1 MNVLSKTKM
10 CYLLSEVDDVLTN
23 SETKNDNSDPENNE
37 DCICEKCGKRIPK
50 TANHCPYCGS
60 SVGGIKTQNSILK
73 NKKFLLVAGAILF
86 VVILAIILI
95 PSIEK
100 SSKYKNAINEL
111 ESGDYAEASVE
122 FDQLRKEGYKYSEEY
137 YLYSCGLMK
146 FECNDYDSAISA
158 FEEIYDFKDSTCYIS
173 LIEAM
178 KDMSNGDY
186 ESAYS
191 TLDKISDFNNASE
204 YKKYCEGYIAL
215 DENDYSSA
223 KGIFNDLLD
232 SNLPEGLINESGNIV
247 ALINGIEKFNNDD
260 FTCKSDFESV
270 AESETAFVA
279 DKANNYLKF
288 IEGKDFFDQGLFYS
302 AYKCFGDCKDIKN
315 VSEYKNMCF
324 QERPASGVV
333 YRNTTSKSVSV
344 IIYDTK
350 DEDDMFVKIYDTNDN
365 LIETMYIRDGG
376 NATASFQ
383 SGTFRMAIA
392 YGDPEW
398 WFGTEE
404 AYGTYGSYKRLL
416 LTGNEEYYTF
426 QANNAYSLKFNVS
439 NGNVNDRKSS
449 YGDF

>member
-1 MNVLSKTKM
+1 MRE
-10 CYLLSEVDDVLTN
+10 YYIWR
-23 SETKNDNSDPENNE
+23 
-37 DCICEKCGKRIPK
+37 CIAAWP
-50 TANHCPYCGS
+50 
-60 SVGGIKTQNSILK
+60 
-73 NKKFLLVAGAILF
+73 F
-86 VVILAIILI
+86 
-95 PSIEK
+95 
-100 SSKYKNAINEL
+100 
-111 ESGDYAEASVE
+111 ESGD
-122 FDQLRKEGYKYSEEY
+122 
-137 YLYSCGLMK
+137 
-146 FECNDYDSAISA
+146 
-158 FEEIYDFKDSTCYIS
+158 
-173 LIEAM
+173 
-178 KDMSNGDY
+178 
-186 ESAYS
+186 
-191 TLDKISDFNNASE
+191 
-204 YKKYCEGYIAL
+204 
-215 DENDYSSA
+215 
-223 KGIFNDLLD
+223 
-232 SNLPEGLINESGNIV
+232 IV

-260 FTCKSDFESV
+260 ATCKSDFESV

-302 AYKCFGDCKDIKN
+302 AYKCFDDCKDIKN